1 MRKVMME
8 LEEII
13 EEKVLKM
20 WNFGSIKF
28 LKIDV

>member
-1 MRKVMME
+1 MRKVIRE

-28 LKIDV
+28 LKNV